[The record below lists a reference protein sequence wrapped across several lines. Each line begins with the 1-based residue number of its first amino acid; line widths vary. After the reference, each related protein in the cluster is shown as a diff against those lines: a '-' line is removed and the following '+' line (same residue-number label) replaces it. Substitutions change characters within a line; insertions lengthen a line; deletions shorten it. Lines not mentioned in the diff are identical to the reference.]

1 VTEGGDAAYEEKG
14 LWPTLDKISNRRY
27 WLDLVFCPRKADPMS
42 AELQSPAPRPGI
54 LDIAAYVPGKEHA
67 PGVDKVYKLSSN
79 ETPMGASPKAIEAFQ
94 QAATSLERYPDGQA
108 VELREAIASV
118 HGLNAANLICG
129 NGSDELLGLLC
140 HVYLSRGDE
149 GIITEHGFL
158 VYKIQIMG
166 AGATPVVV
174 KEKDC
179 RVDVDAILAA
189 VTEKTKIVF
198 IANPGNPT
206 GTYVPVEEVRRLQAG
221 LPKHV
226 ILVLDAAYAEY
237 VRRNDYEAGLELV
250 SSNRNVVM
258 TRTFSKVYGLAALR
272 VGWMYAPLAIIDAL
286 NRVRG
291 PFNMNAPAIAAGAA
305 AIRDQAFIAT
315 AVDHNLEWLG
325 KVTGALS
332 SIGLK
337 VTPSVANFVLIH
349 FPDVDGKR
357 ALEADAFLTSRGF
370 ILRAV
375 RAYGLPN
382 ALRMTIG
389 SAEANEGV
397 IAALTEFMGRA

>member
-1 VTEGGDAAYEEKG
+1 M
-14 LWPTLDKISNRRY
+14 LDNNQHRRY
-27 WLDLVFCPRKADPMS
+27 LQNLIFQLSKAEPMS
-42 AELQSPAPRPGI
+42 TENLTPLPRPGI

-67 PGVDKVYKLSSN
+67 PGVARVYKLSSN
-79 ETPMGASPKAIEAFQ
+79 ETPLGPSPKAIEAFQ
-94 QAATSLERYPDGQA
+94 KAAGKLEIYPDGQA
-108 VELREAIASV
+108 LELREAIGSV
-118 HGLNAANLICG
+118 FGLNTANLICG

-140 HVYLSRGDE
+140 HVYLGDGDE

-158 VYKIQIMG
+158 VYKIQIKA

-179 RVDVDAILAA
+179 HVDVDAILAA
-189 VTEKTKIVF
+189 VTPRTKIVF
-198 IANPGNPT
+198 LANPANPT
-206 GTYVPVEEVRRLQAG
+206 GTYVPVSEIRRLQAG
-221 LPKHV
+221 LPKNV

-250 SSNRNVVM
+250 SSNQNVVM
-258 TRTFSKVYGLAALR
+258 TRTFSKIHGLASLR
-272 VGWMYAPLAIIDAL
+272 IGWMYAPLPIIDAL

-291 PFNMNAPAIAAGAA
+291 PFNMNGPAIAAGAA
-305 AIRDQAFIAT
+305 AIRDQAFAAT
-315 AVDHNLEWLG
+315 AVDHNLLWLG

-332 SIGLK
+332 SIGLT
-337 VTPSVANFVLIH
+337 VTPSVTNFVLIH
-349 FPDVDGKR
+349 FPETEGKG
-357 ALEADAFLTSRGF
+357 AADADDFLTSRGY

-375 RAYGLPN
+375 RSYGFPN

-397 IAALTEFMGRA
+397 IAALTEFMGRP

>member
-1 VTEGGDAAYEEKG
+1 MSEEKSK
-14 LWPTLDKISNRRY
+14 P
-27 WLDLVFCPRKADPMS
+27 V
-42 AELQSPAPRPGI
+42 PRPGI

-67 PGVDKVYKLSSN
+67 PGVARVYKLSSN
-79 ETPMGASPKAIEAFQ
+79 ETPLGASPKAIEAFRN
-94 QAATSLERYPDGQA
+94 AASSLERYPDGQA
-108 VELREAIASV
+108 TELREAIAAV
-118 HGLNAANLICG
+118 HGLNPANIMCG

-140 HVYLSRGDE
+140 HVYLGPGDE

-174 KEKDC
+174 KEKDAT
-179 RVDVDAILAA
+179 VDVDAILAA
-189 VTEKTKIVF
+189 VTPKTKIVF

-206 GTYVPVEEVRRLQAG
+206 GTYVPVSEIRRLQAA

-226 ILVLDAAYAEY
+226 VLVLDAAYAEY
-237 VRRNDYEAGLELV
+237 VRRNDYEAGIEIV
-250 SSNRNVVM
+250 SSNANVVM

-272 VGWMYAPLAIIDAL
+272 VGWMYAPVDIIDAV

-291 PFNMNAPAIAAGAA
+291 PFNMNTAAIAAGSA
-305 AIRDQAFIAT
+305 AIRDQAFTQEAASFNQIWI
-315 AVDHNLEWLG
+315 E
-325 KVTGALS
+325 KMTGALEA
-332 SIGLK
+332 IGLK

-357 ALEADAFLTSRGF
+357 APEADEFLTSRGY

-375 RAYGLPN
+375 KGYGFPN
-382 ALRMTIG
+382 ALRMSIG
-389 SAEANEGV
+389 PEEANRGV
-397 IAALTEFMGRA
+397 IEALGEFMGRKS